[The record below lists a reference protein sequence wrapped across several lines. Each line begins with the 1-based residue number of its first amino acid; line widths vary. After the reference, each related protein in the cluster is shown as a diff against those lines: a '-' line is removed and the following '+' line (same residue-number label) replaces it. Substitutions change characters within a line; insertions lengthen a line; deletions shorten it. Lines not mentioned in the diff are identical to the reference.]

1 MRVAVS
7 AKQALTTRRGAD
19 ILLTDRSDT
28 VYQVA
33 GYGMAEQRRA
43 KPSRPDRRTTN
54 TRARILQHAEQLY
67 YSGGYVGISL
77 QQLAA
82 DLGLTK
88 PALFHHFRSKQDLF
102 FAMLLEMLEQ
112 RRARIED
119 AIATASGTEERLRA
133 ILHTMAACP
142 FFDPM
147 KFLTDERG
155 KLRPEQQREIEVAF
169 AHAVQEPIGR
179 VLAEGVERSELRPH
193 PPALGVMVF
202 LNLMMLLPAPG
213 HPNPRLA
220 ASVASDPS
228 TYIEELLA
236 FFTRGI
242 GSTGRPQ
249 AQEGSS

>member
-1 MRVAVS
+1 
-7 AKQALTTRRGAD
+7 
-19 ILLTDRSDT
+19 
-28 VYQVA
+28 
-33 GYGMAEQRRA
+33 MAEQRKARPA
-43 KPSRPDRRTTN
+43 RPDGRTTN
-54 TRARILQHAEQLY
+54 TGERILKHAESLY
-67 YSGGYVGISL
+67 YSGGFAGINL

-112 RRARIED
+112 RRVRIED
-119 AIATASGTEERLRA
+119 ALASEPETVEGLRA
-133 ILHTMAACP
+133 ILHAMAACP

-169 AHAVQEPIGR
+169 AHAIQEPIAR
-179 VLAEGVERSELRPH
+179 VLAEGVARGVLRPH

-220 ASVASDPS
+220 AGGALSA
-228 TYIEELLA
+228 YIDELLR
-236 FFTRGI
+236 FFMQGI
-242 GSTGRPQ
+242 GMTGDAGSDAG
-249 AQEGSS
+249 AQIGGAVT